1 MGTIINN
8 GTLAQNSTG
17 SFTDLHISGNVT
29 LSGSGSL
36 TLSNNF
42 NNRVFASGSDSLIN
56 DVNHTIQGS
65 GQFGI
70 NNGGFG
76 FQFTNNGTVIAD
88 QSTQLQIAPGS
99 TTNNGTFQ
107 VASGSLMNV
116 IGTFTNFSTDTL
128 TGGTYIVAGT
138 LQFPGA
144 NIVNNAANITLTGAA
159 STIVNESSVN
169 GIDNIFTSNLAAGTF
184 TIQNGR
190 NFTSAPSFSNAGAV
204 NIGAGTTFTAASGY
218 TQSGGSTQVDG
229 TLSSPGV
236 TTVTGNVT
244 VGTGAGPGAVISPGD
259 SPGILTIQNA
269 LALNSDA
276 TYKFELNSS
285 SAISDKI
292 VANGV
297 TINGGKFS
305 FTDLGSRTLTLGT
318 VFVVIDN
325 TGGSPINGVFSN
337 LVDNST
343 FTSNGSTY
351 RVSYEGGTGNDL
363 TLRLFRSRAQ
373 LR

>member
-1 MGTIINN
+1 
-8 GTLAQNSTG
+8 
-17 SFTDLHISGNVT
+17 
-29 LSGSGSL
+29 
-36 TLSNNF
+36 
-42 NNRVFASGSDSLIN
+42 
-56 DVNHTIQGS
+56 
-65 GQFGI
+65 
-70 NNGGFG
+70 
-76 FQFTNNGTVIAD
+76 
-88 QSTQLQIAPGS
+88 
-99 TTNNGTFQ
+99 
-107 VASGSLMNV
+107 MNV

-144 NIVNNAANITLTGAA
+144 NIVNNAANITLIGAA

-169 GIDNIFTSNLAAGTF
+169 GIDNIFTSNLATGTF

-204 NIGAGTTFTAASGY
+204 NIGAGTTFTAVSGY
-218 TQSGGSTQVDG
+218 TQSGGSMQVDG

-236 TTVTGNVT
+236 TVNGGLLKGTGTVTGNVT

-259 SPGILTIQNA
+259 SPGTLTIQNA

-297 TINGGKFS
+297 TINGAKFS
-305 FTDLGSRTLTLGT
+305 FTDLGGGALALGT
-318 VFVVIDN
+318 SFVIIDN
-325 TGGSPINGVFSN
+325 TAGSPINGVFSN
-337 LVDNST
+337 LADNST
-343 FTSNGSTY
+343 FTNNGNTY

-363 TLRLFRSRAQ
+363 TLSVIPEPGAIALIFLGCGVLLGGRMRRD
-373 LR
+373 